1 MNDIQAQ
8 IVARGEEILK
18 RMESQSKASIFSK
31 DFWYG
36 SIMEWSMKNEK
47 FKTNMFRFVD
57 VLPSLNSGDEVA
69 RHLKEYFSENGEAL
83 PPVFNVGLG
92 IGSLAPGLMAGAIR
106 KNVTAMA
113 KMFITGESPDE
124 ALPVLK
130 KARKAKMTFTVD
142 ILGEATLSEKEA
154 REYSSKCM
162 ELITWLAKD
171 SEKWDEVPQIDRDHE
186 GALPKV
192 NVSVKMTALFSQ
204 IKDLAWD
211 ESKKALKDRLRPIF
225 RAGME
230 KGLFVNLDMEQYS
243 VKHLTLE
250 VFTELINEPEFKSYK
265 FFGIVIQAYL
275 RDSFQDVKEL
285 TDIAKSRGTPFWI
298 RLVKGAYWDYET
310 IEAEQR
316 GWPIPVY
323 TKKAES
329 DDK

>member
-83 PPVFNVGLG
+83 PPVFNVGMGL
-92 IGSLAPGLMAGAIR
+92 GSLAPGLMAGAIR

-130 KARKAKMTFTVD
+130 KARKNKMTFTAD
-142 ILGEATLSEKEA
+142 ILGEATLSE
-154 REYSSKCM
+154 
-162 ELITWLAKD
+162 
-171 SEKWDEVPQIDRDHE
+171 
-186 GALPKV
+186 
-192 NVSVKMTALFSQ
+192 
-204 IKDLAWD
+204 
-211 ESKKALKDRLRPIF
+211 
-225 RAGME
+225 
-230 KGLFVNLDMEQYS
+230 
-243 VKHLTLE
+243 
-250 VFTELINEPEFKSYK
+250 
-265 FFGIVIQAYL
+265 
-275 RDSFQDVKEL
+275 
-285 TDIAKSRGTPFWI
+285 
-298 RLVKGAYWDYET
+298 
-310 IEAEQR
+310 
-316 GWPIPVY
+316 
-323 TKKAES
+323 
-329 DDK
+329 